1 MGTGEGVGD
10 ESGNIYP
17 TTLKR
22 CGLDMVLEL
31 TPTCTCSDNNQLC
44 TTILLINP
52 VIVTIIKLTSK

>member
-31 TPTCTCSDNNQLC
+31 TSTCTCSDKQSIMHHYPVNQSC
-44 TTILLINP
+44 YCHHY
-52 VIVTIIKLTSK
+52 